1 MFSSIHHPLSKLPHF
16 QIIIGYGMCWA
27 NPGLEFTH
35 WFSERITCF
44 WRKNEQM
51 SDLLQ
56 KKAICSWSLIFCEQP
71 ERFAHGCSFLVSNLS
86 KLLIVAHFWWA
97 TWVFCS
103 HRSFLM
109 RDLSLSL
116 TSLIKKEG
124 ISKSLIF

>member
-51 SDLLQ
+51 SDLL
-56 KKAICSWSLIFCEQP
+56 KKKQ
-71 ERFAHGCSFLVSNLS
+71 FAHGHSFFVSNLS
-86 KLLIVAHFWWA
+86 DLLMVAHF
-97 TWVFCS
+97 
-103 HRSFLM
+103 R
-109 RDLSLSL
+109 
-116 TSLIKKEG
+116 
-124 ISKSLIF
+124 